1 MYLDFEAYAALGG
14 TAELPDFQR
23 LAFKADRILFLATHG
38 RIHGEAPVRE
48 AVKYC
53 AFELIEAMRADEA
66 RTGIGGRE
74 LASMSNDGV
83 SVSFDTGSGGAP
95 QRFAAIVG
103 QYLSGEVDANGV
115 QLLYAGVDA

>member
-1 MYLDFEAYAALGG
+1 MYLDFEGYAALGG
-14 TAELPDFQR
+14 MAQAGEFER
-23 LAFKADRILFLATHG
+23 LAFKAGRVIDAATHG
-38 RIHGEAPVRE
+38 RIRGEADMRD

-66 RTGIGGRE
+66 QTGIGGRE

-83 SVSFDTGSGGAP
+83 SVSFAAGSGGAP
-95 QRFAAIVG
+95 QRFAAIMG
-103 QYLSGEVDANGV
+103 QYLTGEVDANGV